1 MFKRLDDRSPKSDGP
16 SLGKLLNTIDTPA
29 PVLRTFIGNPLFTT
43 PDALNVIKEDYLG
56 QLDVTD
62 LVFKGFEDIPL
73 SKLYTQFPQ
82 VQQILSARQ
91 SGSKFDSNCDAGGMN
106 VDSLSGRKQLTVQKY
121 VDRVRID
128 QPKILIALADEVYSP
143 KVALEDPFMICRSR
157 CLQVNPT
164 IGKKRLTKAIERTA
178 TWFQAFVTAC
188 KAAGIEFSSGA
199 IEHAP
204 FLFGVAQYN
213 ASYAPQLPLL
223 VKHMLSQGARGE
235 EQCCYCSSLP
245 FRTFSLVFRYAFSDL
260 LSYSVRP
267 LYCHEQA

>member
-1 MFKRLDDRSPKSDGP
+1 MFKRLNDRSPKSDGP
-16 SLGKLLNTIDTPA
+16 SLGKFLNTIDTPA

-62 LVFKGFEDIPL
+62 LVFKGFDDIPL

-143 KVALEDPFMICRSR
+143 KVALGGSVYDM
-157 CLQVNPT
+157 
-164 IGKKRLTKAIERTA
+164 
-178 TWFQAFVTAC
+178 
-188 KAAGIEFSSGA
+188 
-199 IEHAP
+199 
-204 FLFGVAQYN
+204 
-213 ASYAPQLPLL
+213 
-223 VKHMLSQGARGE
+223 
-235 EQCCYCSSLP
+235 
-245 FRTFSLVFRYAFSDL
+245 TFSLVAGEPHDR
-260 LSYSVRP
+260 
-267 LYCHEQA
+267 